1 MHTATWCLALL
12 LAGAPAVAA
21 PPASAPARTP
31 LSEIPDAELGDMRGR
46 YVVGNDLV
54 AWFGVTMTSVWQ
66 TASGQTLQ
74 GTLQLGMDFSAG
86 GTPTLSFEP
95 TVSITAA
102 DAPLPTA
109 TAGASVDA
117 SGLANVSGLVQSVQ
131 VAGDDN
137 AVRNV
142 TALRVREGAAPPPP
156 TAQDATSRTASAAGM
171 QASAG
176 VVDGV
181 AQVRLQVDGQGLTTQ
196 WLRSG
201 SAGQSV
207 QLAASGQQIHNQLQI
222 DLVRQSLPATA
233 NLQRDVA
240 QAIGLNR
247 GVGI

>member
-1 MHTATWCLALL
+1 M
-12 LAGAPAVAA
+12 AA
-21 PPASAPARTP
+21 PPEPVPARAP
-31 LSEIPDAELGDMRGR
+31 LSEISDAELGDMRGR

-66 TASGQTLQ
+66 TTSGQTLQ
-74 GTLQLGMDFSAG
+74 GALQLGMDFSAG

-102 DAPLPTA
+102 DAPLPVAASGA
-109 TAGASVDA
+109 TVDA
-117 SGLANVSGLVQSVQ
+117 AGLANVSGLVQSVQ
-131 VAGDDN
+131 VAGDHN
-137 AVRNV
+137 AVSNV
-142 TALRVREGAAPPPP
+142 TALRVREGEAPAPSAPQEAA
-156 TAQDATSRTASAAGM
+156 TRTASASGM
-171 QASAG
+171 QVSAG
-176 VVDGV
+176 VADGM
-181 AQVRLQVDGQGLTTQ
+181 AQVLLQVDGQGLAMQ